1 MTGIEI
7 RVVIV
12 GVVVGYSVIFCC
24 CLVGDDNG
32 GVAGV
37 G

>member
-12 GVVVGYSVIFCC
+12 GVALGYSTIF
-24 CLVGDDNG
+24 VAGDDSG